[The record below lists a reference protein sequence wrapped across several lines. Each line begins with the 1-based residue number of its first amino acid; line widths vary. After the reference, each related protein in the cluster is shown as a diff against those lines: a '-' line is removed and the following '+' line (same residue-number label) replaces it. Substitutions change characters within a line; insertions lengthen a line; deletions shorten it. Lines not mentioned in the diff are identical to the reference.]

1 MVQER
6 RRVAHRSTRGGGPRR
21 GMLAQLEETLN
32 VALIWLVPPV
42 RLVGENV
49 NSFHLT
55 YHHED
60 PRGIL
65 TTLVCG
71 HGAHNDLLPNEIK
84 DTKVSF
90 PRCHPHKN
98 VLGNVGDIVVVT
110 DLRSES
116 VAEKLIP
123 HPIDRLHPMSDA
135 KLYLAIL

>member
-1 MVQER
+1 
-6 RRVAHRSTRGGGPRR
+6 
-21 GMLAQLEETLN
+21 MLAQLEETLN
-32 VALIWLVPPV
+32 VALVCLVPPV

-49 NSFHLT
+49 NSGHLT
-55 YHHED
+55 YHLKD

-84 DTKVSF
+84 DPKVFF

-98 VLGNVGDIVVVT
+98 VLGNVGDILVVT

-116 VAEKLIP
+116 A
-123 HPIDRLHPMSDA
+123 A
-135 KLYLAIL
+135 